1 MLADQFF
8 DFGKLEQFGFLYELG
23 IILLAVKIMGH
34 LSKKWGQPSVLGEL
48 LAGILLGPMVL
59 DWIHMNAFIEEAA
72 EIGVILLMFLAG
84 LETNLKEF
92 RKAAFAS
99 TMVAVIGVIFP
110 FLGGLASGLWFD
122 YRFAT
127 SIFIGTALVA
137 TSVSISVQTLRELG
151 CLKSKA
157 GNTILGAAVLDDIL
171 GIITLSIVIGF
182 VGKNG
187 DDSPSLPVLI
197 VKIIVFFL
205 FIWLSRKPL
214 PKIFQ
219 WANQMMTTEVIL
231 TIGIIVALVY
241 AFLAE
246 MFGLA
251 GIVGAYFAGLILS
264 TSKFQDEL
272 FPKLETISFSFFV
285 PVFFVSIGLMT
296 EIESVNATILI
307 QIIVFTVIAVLTKLA
322 GGAIGAKLGGFPAK
336 DSFAVGAGMV
346 ARGEVGLIIASI
358 GLNNKLFPASLF
370 PVMVAVILITTV
382 LTPPL
387 LKVFLPKPEKK
398 SASS

>member
-48 LAGILLGPMVL
+48 FAGILLGAMVL

-99 TMVAVIGVIFP
+99 TMVAFIGVIFP
-110 FLGGLASGLWFD
+110 FLGGLAGGLWFD

-127 SIFIGTALVA
+127 SIFIGTVFVA

-219 WANQMMTTEVIL
+219 SANQMMTTEVIL

-272 FPKLETISFSFFV
+272 FPKLETVSFSFFV

-346 ARGEVGLIIASI
+346 AGE
-358 GLNNKLFPASLF
+358 
-370 PVMVAVILITTV
+370 
-382 LTPPL
+382 
-387 LKVFLPKPEKK
+387 K
-398 SASS
+398 SG